1 MLAEE
6 FAYAYLRSE
15 ALGAYLCERDGV
27 GGEDLSKNDEQSSF
41 AFVGP
46 FGVLEQFSESHLMY
60 KFYQYQN
67 KFRKAEGA
75 QCIFEVNI

>member
-27 GGEDLSKNDEQSSF
+27 GGEDLSKNDE
-41 AFVGP
+41 
-46 FGVLEQFSESHLMY
+46 
-60 KFYQYQN
+60 
-67 KFRKAEGA
+67 
-75 QCIFEVNI
+75 